1 MCNDTLSSLGLE
13 PGSTLLIDGEWQ
25 GADSTFDVTDPA
37 TGAVLGS
44 AANGTPDQARRA
56 LDAAVAAF
64 PAWKAT
70 PSETRAELLRAAA
83 QGIRD
88 HLEPLADL
96 MSRENGKPV
105 GEARGELLG
114 SARTLDWS
122 AEEGR
127 RAYGIVPTPAAHG
140 PSLVLKAPV
149 GPTYAIAPWNFPAS
163 MYVRKIALALAA
175 GCTIVTKPAA
185 LTPLIAIAL
194 TKIINDAGLPDGVLG
209 MVTTTDSA
217 GVSDAI
223 LGDDRLRKVTFTG
236 STRVGLGLADRTQGR
251 LVRQS
256 LELGGH
262 SPAIVLADADLDA
275 AAASIVAAKFA
286 NNGQSCTAINRVYVP
301 RELQSRLVEAVV
313 AKTAELRLGHGVTP
327 GVTTGPLINQA
338 ALEKVER
345 QLEDAVSRGARIE
358 HGGKR
363 WQPDS
368 PELTGAFFE
377 PTVIT
382 NVAADALISSEET
395 FGPLLPIYP
404 YDELS
409 EAVAAANGLEY
420 GLASY
425 LFGRDMQALWQTM
438 DALDFG
444 VIGVNDPFPV
454 RPELP
459 FGGQKNSGVER
470 EGGSEGIGAY
480 LEPKAVSIRW

>member
-1 MCNDTLSSLGLE
+1 MRTPILSNLGLE
-13 PGSTLLIDGEWQ
+13 PGQTLLINGEWK
-25 GADSTFDVTDPA
+25 GTGSSFEVTDPA
-37 TGAVLGS
+37 TGEVLATAS
-44 AANGTPDQARRA
+44 NGTAAEATAA
-56 LDAAVAAF
+56 LDAAATAF
-64 PAWKAT
+64 PAWRAT

-83 QGIRD
+83 AGIRA

-96 MSRENGKPV
+96 MSRENGKPL

-114 SARTLDWS
+114 SARTLEWS

-127 RAYGIVPTPAAHG
+127 RAYGVVPTPAAHG

-185 LTPLIAIAL
+185 LTPLIAVAL
-194 TKIINDAGLPDGVLG
+194 TKIINDAGLPAGVLG
-209 MVTTTDSA
+209 MITTTDSA

-223 LGDDRLRKVTFTG
+223 LGDERLRKVTFTG
-236 STRVGLGLADRTQGR
+236 STRIGLGLGERTRGR

-262 SPAIVLADADLDA
+262 SPAIVLADADIEA
-275 AAASIVAAKFA
+275 TAASIVAAKFA

-301 RELQSRLVEAVV
+301 RELEAELVRAVV
-313 AKTAELRLGHGVTP
+313 AGTAKLRLGHGVDE
-327 GVTTGPLINQA
+327 GVTTGPLINGA

-345 QLEDAVSRGARIE
+345 QLDDAVSLGAKIE
-358 HGGKR
+358 IGGKR
-363 WQPDS
+363 WQPGS

-382 NVAADALISSEET
+382 NVADDAAVSHEET
-395 FGPLLPIYP
+395 FGPLLPIYV
-404 YDELS
+404 YDDVS
-409 EAVAAANGLEY
+409 EAIAEANGLEY

-425 LFGRDMQALWQTM
+425 LFGRDMQTLWQTL

-480 LEPKAVSIRW
+480 LEPKSVSIRW